1 MTSEALIT
9 TVALA
14 PTFKP
19 SSSTAS
25 FVIDDVMTWLGGN
38 FDANM
43 RGGRT
48 FSHIEDFAFDL
59 VTCAQAHV
67 ASPVLHET
75 VMGHFVVD
83 FNSAS

>member
-1 MTSEALIT
+1 
-9 TVALA
+9 
-14 PTFKP
+14 
-19 SSSTAS
+19 
-25 FVIDDVMTWLGGN
+25 
-38 FDANM
+38 M

>member
-25 FVIDDVMTWLGGN
+25 LVRDDLVGGN

-48 FSHIEDFAFDL
+48 FSHIENFAFDL